1 MNEKY
6 LGDSY
11 DFVKR
16 FICST
21 LAPIA
26 ALYAHERFVPG
37 AIRERYTKITGIPM
51 LSEYS
56 KGGFGVL
63 LDPDTG
69 VCLPEQKPLV
79 GATRSHISL
88 EFIINLNNE
97 RHPDYIVCFDQSCHR
112 KQGLS
117 SEAQRER
124 KMKVLQNN
132 GLSAFYYASHA
143 PFLLT
148 AQNREVLGSIFE
160 YLRSAG
166 INERLFQRLSGFGQN
181 RPTF

>member
-1 MNEKY
+1 MDERY

-16 FICST
+16 FICSA
-21 LAPIA
+21 LSPIA
-26 ALYAHERFVPG
+26 TLYAHERFVPG
-37 AIRERYTKITGIPM
+37 AIRERYTKVTGIPI
-51 LSEYS
+51 LSEYF

-63 LDPDTG
+63 LDPNTG
-69 VCLPEQKPLV
+69 VCLPEQKPLS

-88 EFIINLNNE
+88 GFIIELNNE

-112 KQGLS
+112 KRDLS
-117 SEAQRER
+117 PKAQRER
-124 KMKVLQNN
+124 KMKVLRDN

-143 PFLLT
+143 PFLFT
-148 AQNREVLGSIFE
+148 AQNREVLGSVLE
-160 YLRSAG
+160 CLRSAG
-166 INERLFQRLSGFGQN
+166 IHERLFQQPSEPGQN